1 MRETI
6 AVPATKSNLLL
17 FEKKLKLVDR
27 AYNLLREKYDALLLK
42 LDIISTEIVKLR
54 NELEKKLHEAYVE
67 FVKTESEIGREMLD
81 IFAETTPKGVV
92 LSSKPVEYMGIV
104 YSDLEIEQSVKPSYG
119 FFGVSGLLWLTAAR
133 FQEVF
138 VLLVQLAEVENM
150 AYKLISN
157 IQSLLLILNALDKV
171 YRKRFTRT
179 IKVIKEALESA
190 ELEEI
195 FMLKKLKE
203 KMERKTGGKR

>member
-17 FEKKLKLVDR
+17 YEKKLKLVDR

-42 LDIISTEIVKLR
+42 LNIISTEIVKLR
-54 NELEKKLHEAYVE
+54 SELEKKLHEAYVE

-92 LSSKPVEYMGIV
+92 LSSKPIEYMGVV

-138 VLLVQLAEVENM
+138 FLLVQLAEVENM

-171 YRKRFTRT
+171 YKKRFSRI
-179 IKVIKEALESA
+179 IKVIKESLESA

-195 FMLKKLKE
+195 FILKKLKE
-203 KMERKTGGKR
+203 RMEKKNR